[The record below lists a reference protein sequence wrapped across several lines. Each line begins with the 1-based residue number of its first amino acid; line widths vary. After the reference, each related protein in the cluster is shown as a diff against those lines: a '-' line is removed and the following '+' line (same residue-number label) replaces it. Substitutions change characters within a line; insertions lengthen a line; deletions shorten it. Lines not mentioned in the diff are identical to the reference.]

1 MKNKT
6 VLYVIGAVVMV
17 VGIVASA
24 ITGDKDYASYGIGGG
39 VFIILIG
46 SI

>member
-1 MKNKT
+1 MKNKIA
-6 VLYVIGAVVMV
+6 LYVIGAVVMV
-17 VGIVASA
+17 AGFYASA

-39 VFIILIG
+39 AFIIVLG